1 MCCSIRVNFLQRF
14 TPDLAGAKG
23 MFEIAN
29 EFFLSLGLSDMSM
42 AYGDKAV
49 IVKPKD
55 REVVCH
61 ASAWDF
67 SNGKDFR

>member
-1 MCCSIRVNFLQRF
+1 MQLQKF
-14 TPDLAGAKG
+14 PQDKEGVT
-23 MFEIAN
+23 EIFKMAN

-42 AYGDKAV
+42 SYGEKGL
-49 IVKPKD
+49 IIRPTD

-67 SNGKDFR
+67 GDGEDFR